1 MLLHTYFRSSA
12 AYRVR
17 IALNLKGLQP
27 EHVAVHLGRGGGEQF
42 EEPFKSLNP
51 QALVPVLTDG
61 DLTLGQ
67 SLAIME
73 YLEERFPEPPLLP
86 SDIGERARAR
96 QIALSIACDIHPLN
110 NLRVLKYLKHEVGLS
125 EDDRNDWV
133 HHWIGL
139 GFGALEAQLSGH
151 RGGPFCVGAYP
162 TIADCCLVPQIFNAE
177 RFGMDMSPY
186 PTLRA
191 VDAACQALPA
201 FQAAHP
207 ARQSDAE

>member
-17 IALNLKGLQP
+17 IALNLKELQP
-27 EHVAVHLGRGGGEQF
+27 EHVAVHLNRDGGEQF
-42 EEPFKSLNP
+42 KEPFRRLNP

-86 SDIGERARAR
+86 RDLGERARAR
-96 QIALSIACDIHPLN
+96 QIALSIACDVHPLN
-110 NLRVLKYLKHEVGLS
+110 NLRVLKYLKHEIGLS
-125 EDDRNDWV
+125 EEDRNSWV

-139 GFGALEAQLSGH
+139 GFDALEAQLSGQ
-151 RGGPFCVGAYP
+151 REGPFCVGTRP
-162 TIADCCLVPQIFNAE
+162 TIADCCLVPQIFNAR
-177 RFGMDMSPY
+177 RFGMDMAPY
-186 PTLRA
+186 PTLGA
-191 VDAACQALPA
+191 IDAACQALPA
-201 FQAAHP
+201 FRAAHP
-207 ARQSDAE
+207 ARQPDAE